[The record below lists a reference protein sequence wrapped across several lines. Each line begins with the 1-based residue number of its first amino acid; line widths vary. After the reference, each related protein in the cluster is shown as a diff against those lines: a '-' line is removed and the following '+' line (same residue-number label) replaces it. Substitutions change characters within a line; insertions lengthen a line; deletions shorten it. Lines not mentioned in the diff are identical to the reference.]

1 MCVYVR
7 IPAAAWP
14 WRLLV
19 CVYYCCLVFAVTLF
33 AAIIVLYLF
42 VSVWLAVHRMCRNVN
57 CCCCFYCIRLFVYK
71 HMNSYNIHI
80 RNTYVCMHGVV
91 VYTRYVIVFVMFVVP
106 HQWPVCCCFCF
117 LPSACLFY
125 FFCVHRH
132 RRSSFVIFFLFFF
145 LTKYIHKCVLCT
157 HIFYRASAMFINQSH
172 ISFHIEKE
180 WWLLSSANV
189 WNVNEERKKKYYSAR
204 FVFVVRLF
212 TWYIYICSDLGL
224 LCCLP
229 MFLCVCRC
237 VCANGR
243 DGIVV
248 AWNNRCS
255 IILIVFTTRRQLSS
269 ICYHTLYHMFVQP
282 IHNSTV
288 FYSFHF
294 CFLFFCFLV
303 FYLSPSI
310 NFCLFF
316 SSLLLLSR
324 FVVNI
329 FAFGEN
335 IASSRILRSVEII
348 VRVTVSYWKLN
359 YDLFLTRCSDRA
371 PIDCIVGLHIQCT
384 WYWSHCLVF
393 WYQYSS
399 VNIFFQPAK
408 EMPEIAG
415 CKHVRNWIIGD
426 I

>member
-1 MCVYVR
+1 MLLFLLCSWFLTSDRFVVVFVFFL
-7 IPAAAWP
+7 
-14 WRLLV
+14 LLV
-19 CVYYCCLVFAVTLF
+19 SSTSSAF
-33 AAIIVLYLF
+33 I
-42 VSVWLAVHRMCRNVN
+42 
-57 CCCCFYCIRLFVYK
+57 
-71 HMNSYNIHI
+71 
-80 RNTYVCMHGVV
+80 
-91 VYTRYVIVFVMFVVP
+91 VIV
-106 HQWPVCCCFCF
+106 
-117 LPSACLFY
+117 
-125 FFCVHRH
+125 VHL
-132 RRSSFVIFFLFFF
+132 SLLFFLFFF

-294 CFLFFCFLV
+294 CFLFFGFLSLALNQ
-303 FYLSPSI
+303 FLS
-310 NFCLFF
+310 LFF
-316 SSLLLLSR
+316 L
-324 FVVNI
+324 
-329 FAFGEN
+329 FA
-335 IASSRILRSVEII
+335 ASQPFCRQHFCIW
-348 VRVTVSYWKLN
+348 WKH
-359 YDLFLTRCSDRA
+359 S
-371 PIDCIVGLHIQCT
+371 
-384 WYWSHCLVF
+384 
-393 WYQYSS
+393 
-399 VNIFFQPAK
+399 
-408 EMPEIAG
+408 
-415 CKHVRNWIIGD
+415 
-426 I
+426 